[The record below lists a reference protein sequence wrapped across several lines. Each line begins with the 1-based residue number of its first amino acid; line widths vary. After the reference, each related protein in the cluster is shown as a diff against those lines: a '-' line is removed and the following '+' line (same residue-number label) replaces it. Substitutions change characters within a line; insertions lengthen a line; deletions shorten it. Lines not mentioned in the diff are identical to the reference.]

1 MKTFAITFTS
11 DSESG
16 IYSANLCKAETAEQA
31 KAYFESL
38 GKYEVIGVAET
49 LSEPKPGQPIHIVP
63 DGWKPEGGDDKKERG
78 ALSVSISRNEEK
90 NGIEIRFSGIPAA
103 EVRDEL
109 KAHGFR
115 WSRFG
120 GCWYHHF
127 TEEAKAFAES
137 LQDEKSGESAEAP
150 KLTERSGPAVPLPS
164 LWERCKIDAL
174 PLYGTENELKKEA
187 TANAA
192 KNGTGYDREAAKI
205 IRAHLKKRF
214 PECKFSVTS
223 GGAGYL
229 DNCDIY
235 LCAAP
240 YDMSSDIISSI
251 RKYCDAL
258 HDAFDAD
265 DGDFYADYGAHHD
278 LYGGVSIKYNFERLP
293 DTPESKIEAERFA
306 EEKAN
311 FEKEEQA
318 RKIAEMEELQKR
330 REEEEK
336 GRAEREKKEA
346 EDVAEIEQA
355 AEIEEYSNEDSYF
368 CRGYE
373 FRKLGTMAA
382 LEEYKREYGA
392 PLVMCKIIRC
402 VTLPAAQ
409 LLKFREMLFSDFS
422 FFAGQGGSGTNDP
435 RINSAD
441 DWNKMSYE
449 EQKTVE
455 WFCLCTAIKCKES
468 GDIAFLV
475 NPEGFNYARYI
486 YIIDGGRLPVPPSH
500 DGDKISE
507 IVDMIEDASTNA
519 IDSLHMAGSGDWMKS
534 HDYYKIMSPILDVIT
549 PEIIQHITIEPLKN
563 WLYDAVKKKK
573 FNDKLLPV
581 LEIGRDIT
589 IVKDNLKIAC
599 GKIFSIS
606 FDDDEN
612 VKLSLVKSSKYLFN
626 VIISYKD
633 ELSIYDG
640 EISFDLSMIHNI
652 SDARNFAKITGHDAI
667 F

>member
-293 DTPESKIEAERFA
+293 DTPESKAEAERFA
-306 EEKAN
+306 EAKAN

-318 RKIAEMEELQKR
+318 RQMAEMEELQKR
-330 REEEEK
+330 REEAEK
-336 GRAEREKKEA
+336 ERAERERKEA
-346 EDVAEIEQA
+346 EDIAEIEQA

-392 PLVMCKIIRC
+392 PLVLCKIIRC

-422 FFAGQGGSGTNDP
+422 FLAGQGGSGTDDP
-435 RINSAD
+435 RISSIEE
-441 DWNKMSYE
+441 WNKLSPD
-449 EQKTVE
+449 EQEKIE
-455 WFCLCTAIKCKES
+455 WYAICTAIRCKES
-468 GDIAFLV
+468 GDIAFLI
-475 NPEGFNYARYI
+475 NPEGHNYARYV
-486 YIIDGGRLPVPPSH
+486 YIIEGGSLPSPPSPSNSE
-500 DGDKISE
+500 DLEKAERIEEISADIICDLGMFGSDDWQKSPQYKE
-507 IVDMIEDASTNA
+507 
-519 IDSLHMAGSGDWMKS
+519 LMA
-534 HDYYKIMSPILDVIT
+534 PIIANIT
-549 PEIIQHITIEPLKN
+549 PEIISHITIEPLQK
-563 WLYDAVKKKK
+563 WLYDAIR
-573 FNDKLLPV
+573 FN
-581 LEIGRDIT
+581 
-589 IVKDNLKIAC
+589 
-599 GKIFSIS
+599 
-606 FDDDEN
+606 
-612 VKLSLVKSSKYLFN
+612 
-626 VIISYKD
+626 
-633 ELSIYDG
+633 
-640 EISFDLSMIHNI
+640 
-652 SDARNFAKITGHDAI
+652 
-667 F
+667 

>member
-38 GKYEVIGVAET
+38 GKYEIIGVAET

-63 DGWKPEGGDDKKERG
+63 DGWKPEIGDDKKERG

-120 GCWYHHF
+120 GCWYHYF
-127 TEEAKAFAES
+127 TEEAEAFAES

-422 FFAGQGGSGTNDP
+422 FLAGQGGSGTDDP
-435 RINSAD
+435 RISSIEE
-441 DWNKMSYE
+441 WNKLSPD
-449 EQKTVE
+449 EQEKIE
-455 WFCLCTAIKCKES
+455 WYAICTAIRCKES
-468 GDIAFLV
+468 GDIAFLI
-475 NPEGFNYARYI
+475 NPEGYNYARYV
-486 YIIDGGRLPVPPSH
+486 YIIEGGSLPAPPSPSNSE
-500 DGDKISE
+500 DLEKAERIEEISADIICDLGMFGSDDWQKSPQYKE
-507 IVDMIEDASTNA
+507 LMAPIIAS
-519 IDSLHMAGSGDWMKS
+519 
-534 HDYYKIMSPILDVIT
+534 IT
-549 PEIIQHITIEPLKN
+549 PEIISRITIEPLRK
-563 WLYDAVKKKK
+563 WLAEEIEKK
-573 FNDKLLPV
+573 
-581 LEIGRDIT
+581 
-589 IVKDNLKIAC
+589 
-599 GKIFSIS
+599 S
-606 FDDDEN
+606 
-612 VKLSLVKSSKYLFN
+612 
-626 VIISYKD
+626 
-633 ELSIYDG
+633 
-640 EISFDLSMIHNI
+640 
-652 SDARNFAKITGHDAI
+652 AKIIYRPGMFDSYEI
-667 F
+667 LK